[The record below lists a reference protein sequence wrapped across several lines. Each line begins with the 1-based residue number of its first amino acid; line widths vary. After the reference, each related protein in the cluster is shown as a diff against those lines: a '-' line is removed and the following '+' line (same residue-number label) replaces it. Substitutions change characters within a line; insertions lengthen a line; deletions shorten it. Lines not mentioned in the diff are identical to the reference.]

1 MIKFNEE
8 IEIEGILNTAKLM
21 AVSARTAPK
30 SKGID
35 NIVIA
40 LITDEDI
47 EKIRKR
53 MKEIGERENI
63 PFFVRDSVCLESCKA
78 ILLVGVKKNPLGLSY
93 CSYCGFK
100 NCREMKKNGANCFFN
115 IVDLGIAVSSAINTA
130 SLIHVDTRVMFSIG
144 KTAKDLGI
152 MPEDVEQILGIPLS
166 ATGKSPYFDREIQFE
181 W

>member
-8 IEIEGILNTAKLM
+8 VELEGILNIAKLM

-40 LITDEDI
+40 LVTGEDI
-47 EKIRKR
+47 EKIRKK
-53 MKEIGERENI
+53 MKEIGKRENI
-63 PFFVRDSVCLESCKA
+63 PFFIRDSVCLESCKA
-78 ILLVGVKKNPLGLSY
+78 ILLIGVKKNPLGLSY

-100 NCREMKKNGANCFFN
+100 NCGEMKKNGANCFFN

-130 SLIHVDTRVMFSIG
+130 SLIHADTRVMFSIG
-144 KTAKDLGI
+144 KTAKDMKI
-152 MPEDVEQILGIPLS
+152 MPDDVEQILGIPLS
-166 ATGKSPYFDREIQFE
+166 ATGKNPYFDREIQFE